1 MIPNWLSNFNVIR
14 PVLNGFI
21 LTNPSS
27 LLSNQIC
34 CLSNVNMAGKKRI
47 PMSLGRGSLKIDNG
61 SIFGIDRSTD
71 GPADRLT
78 ARHSGLYRVYMC
90 SLFMLTSFVEYDKIL
105 LLVRN

>member
-34 CLSNVNMAGKKRI
+34 CLSNLNMAEKKPDTHVAGQGQFENRQQKYFWNRQI
-47 PMSLGRGSLKIDNG
+47 DGRTGRPIDCQ
-61 SIFGIDRSTD
+61 T
-71 GPADRLT
+71 
-78 ARHSGLYRVYMC
+78 
-90 SLFMLTSFVEYDKIL
+90 
-105 LLVRN
+105 